1 MGLDFSILFKIAA
14 MGILLIIIDKLL
26 ETGGKKDVSVLI
38 NLAGIVIILL
48 AVINIIYKLLDS
60 VKTLFTL

>member
-1 MGLDFSILFKIAA
+1 MSLDFSILFKIAA
-14 MGILLIIIDKLL
+14 MGILLIVIDKLL

-48 AVINIIYKLLDS
+48 AVINIIYKLFES
-60 VKTLFTL
+60 VNTLFTL

>member
-1 MGLDFSILFKIAA
+1 MSLDFSILFKIAA
-14 MGILLIIIDKLL
+14 MGILLIVIDKLL

-48 AVINIIYKLLDS
+48 AVINIIYKLFDS

>member
-1 MGLDFSILFKIAA
+1 
-14 MGILLIIIDKLL
+14 MGILLIVIDKLL

-48 AVINIIYKLLDS
+48 AVINIIYKLFDS

>member
-1 MGLDFSILFKIAA
+1 MSLDFSILFKIAA
-14 MGILLIIIDKLL
+14 MGILLIVIDKLL